1 MTKLTYIHG
10 LPGAGYVPVNEFA
23 DRARNVPRKSYINF
37 STLTAGELKL
47 ALALE
52 QADMLASFY
61 PENREF
67 GQIAETLRN
76 ALYIGVHGP
85 SGEKYVSST
94 PNEYA
99 RQIIRIARNQRGP
112 AAKYITDRENTL
124 QGPDNPILKNPLQEC
139 GRPPGKIL
147 GVFNNKKQQEWE
159 TCMDQI
165 GYQNLLNQKLEP
177 SAHHI
182 LYNFEKN
189 PNSAPNSVAAK
200 KVLHATAIYKWA
212 EITGISS
219 DNIALWVRNGVMR
232 GNTKQGLEPMQPEAS
247 IDLMRNVIP
256 AKYESGVGVI
266 DPATI
271 TLLIKLL
278 GAIVAAVGATATM
291 LKSLKAKDQLRFQS
305 SLSDMGLPP
314 FGPEENDWITDG
326 QGRTAQQQGILS
338 SNILIP
344 AAGAAAAYFIFT
356 QS

>member
-10 LPGAGYVPVNEFA
+10 LPGVGYAPVNEFA

-47 ALALE
+47 ALAME

-61 PENREF
+61 PEKREF

-76 ALYIGVHGP
+76 ALYMGVHGP
-85 SGEKYVSST
+85 SGDKYVSST

-112 AAKYITDRENTL
+112 AAKYITDRESTL
-124 QGPDNPILKNPLQEC
+124 HGPDNPILKNPLQEC
-139 GRPPGKIL
+139 GREPGKIL
-147 GVFNNKKQQEWE
+147 GVFNNKKQKEWE

-165 GYQNLLNQKLEP
+165 GYQNLLNQKLES

-212 EITGISS
+212 EITGISA
-219 DNIALWVRNGVMR
+219 DNIALWARNGVMR
-232 GNTKQGLEPMQPEAS
+232 SNTKQGLDPMQPEES
-247 IDLMRNVIP
+247 IELMRNAIP
-256 AKYESGVGVI
+256 YKYESGVGCGPPCVV
-266 DPATI
+266 A
-271 TLLIKLL
+271 LSKLIL
-278 GAIVAAVGATATM
+278 AIVAAIGATTSLLA
-291 LKSLKAKDQLRFQS
+291 SLKAKDQLRFQS

-314 FGPEENDWITDG
+314 FGPEESDWITDG
-326 QGRTAQQQGILS
+326 QGQTAQQQGIFS
-338 SNILIP
+338 SNLLIP
-344 AAGAAAAYFIFT
+344 VAGAGIAYLIFT
-356 QS
+356 KS